1 MKNGLTSLFPA
12 LAVYDFPHTQNIHD
26 YKHKQSN
33 VVEPPCNPVVL
44 NRKIHYNINHIS
56 NAGKVTKIDY
66 NKTMSTR
73 RKQHEH

>member
-12 LAVYDFPHTQNIHD
+12 LLAVYDFPYTQRMCD
-26 YKHKQSN
+26 YKQSN
-33 VVEPPCNPVVL
+33 VVEPIYYPVVP

-66 NKTMSTR
+66 NNTMSTR